1 MQFVAVPA
9 GAGRMERV
17 LVALI
22 GSAVGLLDD
31 DRAVVVAETF
41 EDAGR
46 EYSFAGFGRLR
57 R

>member
-1 MQFVAVPA
+1 
-9 GAGRMERV
+9 MERV